1 MTTSPLSPESAQVAI
16 NEASA
21 RTPLSAS
28 TAARYRQAKESFEV
42 AKEQAIRDLATN
54 SALQPQEMM
63 DSMVCIQE
71 MHRKID
77 SFTAEIAKTSNAAIT
92 PSDSSTMRQMRAA
105 GATDAKIAEWFDTN
119 QTKVNRTINGA

>member
-1 MTTSPLSPESAQVAI
+1 MATSPLSPEFVQVAI

-63 DSMVCIQE
+63 DSMVRIQE
-71 MHRKID
+71 MHKRID
-77 SFTAEIAKTSNAAIT
+77 SFTAEIANTSNAVIT
-92 PSDSSTMRQMRAA
+92 PNDAPTMRQMRAA
-105 GATDAKIAEWFDTN
+105 GATEAKIAEWFDTN